1 MVKIEICV
9 GRQISELV
17 RSVLRIDG
25 VRFERTLK
33 WNGNHWI
40 GTGYEF
46 NEFINSIQSAID
58 DTVKFCDFK
67 PNRNG
72 LIILR
77 NGMRIGFRCGV
88 ILTFHDGIFFTN
100 NHEMY

>member
-1 MVKIEICV
+1 MIKMEICV
-9 GRQISELV
+9 GATISEILKK
-17 RSVLRIDG
+17 VLRIDG
-25 VRFERTLK
+25 TRFERTLK

-67 PNRNG
+67 PNRSG

-77 NGMRIGFRCGV
+77 DGMRIGFKSGI